1 MGLFDK
7 LKKKQS
13 IFIHD
18 DKYDE
23 FYAELNGIKFV
34 CEKVEENYEQL
45 AKDLANIYEVKLPDI
60 VNFLLPDVSEMFGV
74 SDADIVQKTLG
85 KPQIDLDKS
94 MIVYCEQTLDDVH
107 IISVEF
113 AGLFTEFYY
122 TSIDG

>member
-7 LKKKQS
+7 FKKKQS
-13 IFIHD
+13 MFTYN

-23 FYAELNGIKFV
+23 FYAELNDIKFV
-34 CEKVEENYEQL
+34 CEKVEDNYEQL
-45 AKDLANIYEVKLPDI
+45 AEEISNTYESKILDI
-60 VNFLLPDVSEMFGV
+60 VNFLLPDINEMFGV
-74 SDADIVQKTLG
+74 SDIDIIQKVLG

-94 MIVYCEQTLDDVH
+94 MIVYCDQTLDDVH

-113 AGLFTEFYY
+113 VGLFTNFYY

>member
-7 LKKKQS
+7 FKKKQS

-34 CEKVEENYEQL
+34 CEKVEDNYEQL
-45 AKDLANIYEVKLPDI
+45 AKDLSDTYESKISGIVNFILPDI
-60 VNFLLPDVSEMFGV
+60 NEIFGV
-74 SDADIVQKTLG
+74 SDTSIIQKALG

-113 AGLFTEFYY
+113 DGLFTDFYL

>member
-7 LKKKQS
+7 FKKKQS

-34 CEKVEENYEQL
+34 CEKVEDNYEQL
-45 AKDLANIYEVKLPDI
+45 AKDLSDTCESKISDI
-60 VNFLLPDVSEMFGV
+60 VNFILPDINEIFGV
-74 SDADIVQKTLG
+74 SDTSIIQKALG

-113 AGLFTEFYY
+113 DGLFTDFYL